1 MITYG
6 ELTELFHP
14 EGKDQIK
21 QLVDKSAGAKR
32 LSLRGLAGSSL
43 ALLAAPLMENFQRH
57 HLFVLPDRES
67 AAFLY
72 HDLEK
77 LLGDHDKELVDK
89 RVHYF
94 PSSYRRTH

>member
-43 ALLAAPLMENFQRH
+43 ALLARA
-57 HLFVLPDRES
+57 
-67 AAFLY
+67 
-72 HDLEK
+72 
-77 LLGDHDKELVDK
+77 
-89 RVHYF
+89 
-94 PSSYRRTH
+94 